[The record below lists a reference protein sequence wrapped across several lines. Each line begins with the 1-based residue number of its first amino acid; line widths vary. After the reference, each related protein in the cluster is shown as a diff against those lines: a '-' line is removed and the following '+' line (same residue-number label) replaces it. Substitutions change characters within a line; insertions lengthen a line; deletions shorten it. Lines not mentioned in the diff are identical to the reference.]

1 MQEGFAKQYF
11 NHMVGCTLLVLFI
24 FLITSCHGFNQSSG
38 IEDNFEDYWIVSG
51 VARLYQ
57 SRNDI
62 STYEIID
69 DLWVIKTGRCRKS
82 NAIEGEIL
90 CPVKGI
96 YTDQEG
102 WVLEYFLIEFEDY
115 LPHEQD

>member
-1 MQEGFAKQYF
+1 MKEGFAKQF
-11 NHMVGCTLLVLFI
+11 FSHRVGYSILVLT
-24 FLITSCHGFNQSSG
+24 LILFASCQGFTQTSD
-38 IEDNFEDYWIVSG
+38 IEENLEDYWIVSG

-90 CPVKGI
+90 CPIKGV

-115 LPHEQD
+115 LPHEKD

>member
-1 MQEGFAKQYF
+1 MKDAFAKQFFSHKAGYSLLF
-11 NHMVGCTLLVLFI
+11 VTLILIAGCQVF
-24 FLITSCHGFNQSSG
+24 SQSSD
-38 IEDNFEDYWIVSG
+38 IEENFDDYWIVSG

-82 NAIEGEIL
+82 NAMEGEIL

-96 YTDQEG
+96 YTDHEG